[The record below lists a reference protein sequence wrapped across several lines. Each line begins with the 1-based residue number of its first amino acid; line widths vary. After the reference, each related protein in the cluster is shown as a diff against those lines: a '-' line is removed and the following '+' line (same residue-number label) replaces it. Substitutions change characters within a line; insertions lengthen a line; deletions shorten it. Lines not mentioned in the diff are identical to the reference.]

1 MLRAAP
7 LQIED
12 AMHLARFVLVIAAC
26 VLAPAALAQNLGFLA
41 GGPMERMN
49 TEDIRLLAKNYV
61 EALEKL
67 PDGHTNAWLN
77 SKTGHSGTATP
88 LKSFQRSGRKCRLVE
103 FTNAADG
110 LTGRSE
116 FTFCKQ
122 PDGAWRIPS

>member
-1 MLRAAP
+1 MP
-7 LQIED
+7 V
-12 AMHLARFVLVIAAC
+12 ARFVLVAAASAIAS
-26 VLAPAALAQNLGFLA
+26 VALAQNLGFLE
-41 GGPMERMN
+41 GGPMEHMN
-49 TEDIRLLAKNYV
+49 AEDIELLTKNYR

-88 LKSFQRSGRKCRLVE
+88 RKSFQRRGRECRLLE

-110 LTGRSE
+110 LTVRSE

-122 PDGAWRIPS
+122 PDGAWKIPS

>member
-1 MLRAAP
+1 MTIIQCALAA
-7 LQIED
+7 
-12 AMHLARFVLVIAAC
+12 AA
-26 VLAPAALAQNLGFLA
+26 VALAPAALAQNLGFA
-41 GGPMERMN
+41 ADAPIARMN
-49 TEDIRLLAKNYV
+49 AQDIRLLTKNYL

-88 LKSFQRSGRKCRLVE
+88 QKSFEQAGRRCRLVE

-122 PDGAWRIPS
+122 PDGAWRIPG

>member
-1 MLRAAP
+1 MTIIRC
-7 LQIED
+7 
-12 AMHLARFVLVIAAC
+12 VLVTAA
-26 VLAPAALAQNLGFLA
+26 VALAPAAIAQNLGFLA
-41 GGPMERMN
+41 GGPMARMN
-49 TEDIRLLAKNYV
+49 TQDVQLLTKNYL

-88 LKSFQRSGRKCRLVE
+88 QKSFARAGRKCRLIE

-122 PDGAWRIPS
+122 PDGTWKIPS

>member
-1 MLRAAP
+1 
-7 LQIED
+7 
-12 AMHLARFVLVIAAC
+12 MHLARFVLVIAAC
-26 VLAPAALAQNLGFLA
+26 TLAPAAIAQNLGFLA
-41 GGPMERMN
+41 GGPMARMN
-49 TEDIRLLAKNYV
+49 GQDVQLLTKNYL

-88 LKSFQRSGRKCRLVE
+88 QKSFERAGRKCRLIE

-122 PDGAWRIPS
+122 PDGTWKIPS

>member
-1 MLRAAP
+1 MIITRC
-7 LQIED
+7 
-12 AMHLARFVLVIAAC
+12 VLVAAA
-26 VLAPAALAQNLGFLA
+26 VALAPAAIAQNLGFLA
-41 GGPMERMN
+41 GGPMARMN
-49 TEDIRLLAKNYV
+49 PDDVRLLMKNYLD
-61 EALEKL
+61 ALEKL

-88 LKSFQRSGRKCRLVE
+88 QKSFERAGRRCRLIE

-122 PDGAWRIPS
+122 PDGTWKIPS

>member
-1 MLRAAP
+1 MP
-7 LQIED
+7 I
-12 AMHLARFVLVIAAC
+12 ARFILIAAAFA
-26 VLAPAALAQNLGFLA
+26 LAPAAIAQNLGFLA

-49 TEDIRLLAKNYV
+49 ADDIRLLTKNYR

-88 LKSFQRSGRKCRLVE
+88 QKSFERADRKCRLIE

-110 LTGRSE
+110 LTGRGE

-122 PDGAWRIPS
+122 PDGAWKIPS

>member
-1 MLRAAP
+1 MAFTRYLIVAA
-7 LQIED
+7 
-12 AMHLARFVLVIAAC
+12 AAA
-26 VLAPAALAQNLGFLA
+26 LPAAAVAQNVGFLA
-41 GGPMERMN
+41 SGPMARMN
-49 TEDIRLLAKNYV
+49 TEDIKLLVKNY
-61 EALEKL
+61 EDALNRL

-88 LKSFQRSGRKCRLVE
+88 QQSFDRGGRKCRVVE

-122 PDGAWRIPS
+122 RDGAWKIPG

>member
-1 MLRAAP
+1 MS
-7 LQIED
+7 I
-12 AMHLARFVLVIAAC
+12 ARFGFIAAAC
-26 VLAPAALAQNLGFLA
+26 TLASVALAQNLGFLA
-41 GGPMERMN
+41 GGPMARMN
-49 TEDIRLLAKNYV
+49 TQDVQLLTKNYL

-88 LKSFQRSGRKCRLVE
+88 QKSFERAGRKCRLIE

-122 PDGAWRIPS
+122 PDGAWKIPS

>member
-1 MLRAAP
+1 MTITRC
-7 LQIED
+7 
-12 AMHLARFVLVIAAC
+12 VLVAAA
-26 VLAPAALAQNLGFLA
+26 VAVAPVAIAQNLGFLA
-41 GGPMERMN
+41 GGPMERMDA
-49 TEDIRLLAKNYV
+49 EDIRLLTKNYR

-67 PDGHTNAWLN
+67 PDGQTNAWLN

-88 LKSFQRSGRKCRLVE
+88 QKSFARAGRPCRLIE

-122 PDGAWRIPS
+122 PDGAWKVPS